1 MGCCGIILL
10 ANPVGIIGALA
21 GGVMGVA
28 PSARGCVV
36 TMVVV
41 GGRAAVMVL
50 AVMGVVGCTATVGVV
65 AMVVLLLT
73 AVVVGLGVGLLLV
86 LAVFVL
92 LLILLPPLVNGS
104 SASSGSVGFSG
115 AFPPEDSLVAL
126 RGLAKAAPISCHPCF
141 NADPKMALP
150 ETVEPVGVSPVV
162 VLGTP
167 IW

>member
-36 TMVVV
+36 AMVVV
-41 GGRAAVMVL
+41 GGRAAVMGVL
-50 AVMGVVGCTATVGVV
+50 GCTATVGVV